1 MKDAEAMGLAAH
13 ITWTGLVQDPFAEG
27 VYDVAD
33 IVCQLSEWEE
43 LFGWMIAEAMAYKK
57 PIVATKVGGIP
68 ELVED
73 GVTGFLVGRGDSDAA
88 ATKLGQLAS
97 DPELRRRM
105 GQAGKEIVSER
116 FDLRR
121 NVAQL
126 LSVYG
131 LKQSRW
137 RLQGDR

>member
-57 PIVATKVGGIP
+57 PIVATRVGGIP

-73 GVTGFLVGRGDSDAA
+73 GVTGFLVERGRSRCCR
-88 ATKLGQLAS
+88 
-97 DPELRRRM
+97 E
-105 GQAGKEIVSER
+105 QARPACE
-116 FDLRR
+116 
-121 NVAQL
+121 
-126 LSVYG
+126 
-131 LKQSRW
+131 
-137 RLQGDR
+137 